1 MTSRKSLV
9 LDARGGK
16 PERGTVIH
24 AYPAARYSVERR
36 AGVVREVM
44 VRGLPSW
51 AVRRGRRGGFT
62 LIELLVVIA
71 IIAVLAAMLFPS
83 LHDALEK
90 ARRTACGSNLHQQG
104 IGLTSYMLD
113 HDGVYPPHEMCD
125 FVPDSKVGNGTK
137 YTYGWA
143 FAVKNGPAGS
153 RWPRGPQGIGHL
165 IEAEIISFSPVLWCP
180 STSPDAWLDYEVDR
194 SQWVDLSVGNPEI
207 PYWYRGIQTDIAT
220 DGERKA
226 FLSDWVWSRMINGT
240 PYMELRSNHDGQ
252 GYNVWFT
259 DGSLFWLPDP
269 NHEIPALPS
278 LQGSSPWYRHG
289 FGFDVWEEFE
299 RR

>member
-1 MTSRKSLV
+1 
-9 LDARGGK
+9 
-16 PERGTVIH
+16 
-24 AYPAARYSVERR
+24 
-36 AGVVREVM
+36 M

-104 IGLTSYMLD
+104 VGLTSYMVD
-113 HDGVYPPHEMCD
+113 HADLYPPHEMCD
-125 FVPDSKVGNGTK
+125 FVPDSTVGNGTS

-153 RWPRGPQGIGHL
+153 RWPQGPQGVGHL
-165 IEAEIISFSPVLWCP
+165 IGGQYVTFSRVLWCP
-180 STSPDAWLDYEVDR
+180 SVSSETWLDYEEDL
-194 SQWVDLSVGNPEI
+194 SQWDNLSFGNPEI
-207 PYWYRGIQTDIAT
+207 PYWYRGVQTDIARG
-220 DGERKA
+220 GERKA
-226 FLSDWVWSRMINGT
+226 FLCDWVWPQGIEAYHRG
-240 PYMELRSNHDGQ
+240 RSNHDAQ
-252 GYNVWFT
+252 GYNVWYT
-259 DGSLFWLPDP
+259 DGSLFWVPDP
-269 NHEIPALPS
+269 SQEIRALPS
-278 LQGSSPWYRHG
+278 LQGGSPWYRHG

-299 RR
+299 QR